1 MSKFG
6 ITCAA
11 SAVLTLAGLFTAHAV
26 LADAPTTAPAGTASA
41 GTPPA
46 VTGDAPTTSPAAAAR
61 TATEIDAEI
70 QKTLDGVKE
79 NLLDPDAILDPAKR
93 VAVAPK
99 IEPPIHK
106 ILADLDELIRV
117 APDRKE
123 MAEHSKGDFLT
134 FLALCN
140 DDMAIKA
147 LQAQA
152 DSKDPATAVTGQ
164 TGQLVVAW
172 LAAAKDEAAQTKVA
186 DRFEKLAKAHPE
198 NGALSEQIIAMAGYG
213 NATPA
218 LGDRMITIV
227 TDDMKNDVAEE
238 RLAEHK
244 AEVAAAQK
252 IQSLEGKPLVI
263 SGTTPDGSTF
273 STADY
278 KGKVILV
285 DFWATWCGPCLAELP
300 RVKKMYADYHGKGL
314 EVLGVSNDF
323 AAEDLSKF
331 LAKNQDMPW
340 KQLFDS
346 GAAAKQQWNPIT
358 TGFGING
365 IPTMFLIDKKGILR
379 TVNARQSMEQLIPQM
394 LNEK

>member
-1 MSKFG
+1 MSKSKLK
-6 ITCAA
+6 CAGA
-11 SAVLTLAGLFTAHAV
+11 ALLVFSSAIGAVSV
-26 LADAPTTAPAGTASA
+26 LADSPTTMPTTAPA
-41 GTPPA
+41 
-46 VTGDAPTTSPAAAAR
+46 VAAR
-61 TATEIDAEI
+61 TATEIDTEI

-93 VAVAPK
+93 QAVAPK

-106 ILADLDELIRV
+106 ILADLDELITV

-134 FLALCN
+134 FLALC
-140 DDMAIKA
+140 DDEMAVKA

-172 LAAAKDEAAQTKVA
+172 LQSAKDEAAQTKVA

-198 NGALSEQIIAMAGYG
+198 NGALSEQIITMAGYG

-218 LGDRMITIV
+218 LGERMITIV
-227 TDDMKNDVAEE
+227 TDDMKNDVADQ
-238 RLAEHK
+238 RLAERK
-244 AEVAAAQK
+244 AEMAAVQK
-252 IQSLEGKPLVI
+252 VQSFEGKPLVI
-263 SGTTPDGSTF
+263 SGTAPDGSTF

-300 RVKKMYADYHGKGL
+300 RVKKLYGDYHDKGL
-314 EVLGVSNDF
+314 EVLGVSNDQSGD
-323 AAEDLSKF
+323 DLNKF
-331 LAKNQDMPW
+331 LANNKDMPW

-346 GAAAKQQWNPIT
+346 AAAAKGQWNPIT

-379 TVNARQSMEQLIPQM
+379 TVNARQTMEDLIPQL